1 MAGDEEGFTAEG
13 EGVEVV
19 ESEGEE
25 GGRREERENTVAIVV
40 VEGGEVVGEFCE
52 LKRG

>member
-1 MAGDEEGFTAEG
+1 MAGDEEGFTVER

-25 GGRREERENTVAIVV
+25 GGRREERENTVAIAMVD
-40 VEGGEVVGEFCE
+40 GGEAVGEF
-52 LKRG
+52 